1 MLNMVQPMQMDSCD
15 TQVKVKSRSRIIKE
29 FSRTQSDKSLIM
41 ETAGSV
47 SSFSSLESLSS
58 RSRDKSRSRDLREI
72 PQPETSYSWRKNFNK
87 NLEDKKTSDES
98 KLKGRLNKTVPITF
112 KLE

>member
-1 MLNMVQPMQMDSCD
+1 MVQPIQMDSCD

-98 KLKGRLNKTVPITF
+98 KLKGRLNKTVPIKF